1 MAPIA
6 INGLAFKALSYL
18 ASSCV
23 FFPWLLPM
31 LFPPPRMH
39 SQAPSPLFGILLIH
53 QINVTSPEKPP
64 QFLPGKKN
72 LTSVLEQQRM
82 THVDLRWALVS
93 YSMKYVRQGPSSLRI
108 EWGRITQHRGSQSRV
123 HTPQGVPKSF
133 SEVGEVKIILLI
145 ILRQYLT
152 FSLFEISID
161 GIKAIEGKIVGALAQ
176 IKAVTPN
183 NIRSHCICH
192 CQALPL
198 KKNKS

>member
-1 MAPIA
+1 MERPPGEGPGPSSLALCLWAHLIHHFPCEHCSMAPIA

-108 EWGRITQHRGSQSRV
+108 E
-123 HTPQGVPKSF
+123 
-133 SEVGEVKIILLI
+133 
-145 ILRQYLT
+145 
-152 FSLFEISID
+152 
-161 GIKAIEGKIVGALAQ
+161 
-176 IKAVTPN
+176 
-183 NIRSHCICH
+183 
-192 CQALPL
+192 
-198 KKNKS
+198 